1 MYWKLNTCLWKS
13 KKDKR
18 KLMFPNSGK
27 LLLIYKVQT
36 KGIITGISSR
46 ESANFVFC
54 FFFLL
59 FPNVLHHIK
68 IYLLL

>member
-13 KKDKR
+13 KKDKN

-36 KGIITGISSR
+36 KGIITGSSSR
-46 ESANFVFC
+46 ESANFVL